1 MAAGDRV
8 FDFSV
13 GDLFYKTRFAAE
25 KVELMERVEA
35 RSLLGVLPALSIRA
49 RTAARLF
56 RQRHAGTI
64 QRLKSLVK
72 RPAA

>member
-1 MAAGDRV
+1 V

-25 KVELMERVEA
+25 KVELFEHVEA
-35 RSLLGVLPALSIRA
+35 RSLLGLLPALNIKA

-56 RQRHAGTI
+56 RQRHAGKLGW
-64 QRLKSLVK
+64 LKSLVK
-72 RPAA
+72 RSDA